1 MSLSRRLFIKSA
13 GVAAASFGAA
23 PSFLLRTAYAQNSA
37 AAGSGKERPVLIAIF
52 QRGAADGISMV
63 VPYGDPNY
71 VSVRPQ
77 IAIPSPKG
85 GADTALDLDGFFGL
99 HPSLGALKPIYDAG
113 HLAMVHA
120 VGSPDNSR
128 SHFDAQ
134 DYMES
139 GAPGNKSVAD
149 GWLNRYLQSDTRMK
163 GTSPFRAIAMS
174 SNMPRTLLGPAPA
187 LALTRI
193 QDFDVRGASAKPRVA
208 APGDSDIY
216 AAFES
221 MWHNETFD
229 AVKMLK
235 DANPTRF
242 QPENGAQYPNQAFGQ
257 SLLQIAQ
264 MIKANVG
271 LEVAFADLSGWDTH
285 ANQGAVAG
293 QLSQRLREFGDG
305 LAALYRDLGDRM
317 RNVVILTMTEF
328 GRSIRQNGSGGTDHG
343 HASALFVAGGPV
355 KGGKV
360 YGKWPGLAPG
370 QLFEG
375 RDLALTTDFRDVFAE
390 ILTKH
395 LRAPDVT
402 RVFPN
407 YAAKQALG
415 FL

>member
-1 MSLSRRLFIKSA
+1 MSLSRRFFLKSA
-13 GVAAASFGAA
+13 GVAAASFGTV
-23 PSFLLRTAYAQNSA
+23 PSFLLRTAYAQNP
-37 AAGSGKERPVLIAIF
+37 AGAGPGKDRPILIAIF

-63 VPYGDPNY
+63 VPFGDSHY
-71 VSVRPQ
+71 ASLRPQ
-77 IAIPSPKG
+77 IAIPAPQRGSSE
-85 GADTALDLDGFFGL
+85 TALDLDGYFGL
-99 HPSLGALKPIYDAG
+99 HPSLGSLKPLYDAG

-139 GAPGNKSVAD
+139 GAPGNKSFAD
-149 GWLNRYLQSDTRMK
+149 GWLNRYMQTDPKPK

-174 SNMPRTLLGPAPA
+174 SNMPRSLLGPAPA
-187 LALTRI
+187 LAMTRI
-193 QDFDVRGASAKPRVA
+193 QDFDVRGNGRTGS
-208 APGDSDIY
+208 GDIY
-216 AAFES
+216 SAFEAL
-221 MWHNETFD
+221 WHNETFD

-242 QPENGAQYPNQAFGQ
+242 QPENGAVYPSQPFSQ
-257 SLLQIAQ
+257 SLMQIAQ
-264 MIKANVG
+264 IIKADVG

-285 ANQGAVAG
+285 ANQGAAAG

-305 LAALYRDLGDRM
+305 IAALYRDLGDRM
-317 RNVVILTMTEF
+317 RNIVVLTMTEF
-328 GRSIRQNGSGGTDHG
+328 GRSIKQNGSGGTDHG
-343 HASALFVAGGPV
+343 HASALFLAGGPV

-360 YGKWPGLAPG
+360 YGKWPGLASN

-395 LRAPDVT
+395 MHAPDVA
-402 RVFPN
+402 RVFPG
-407 YAAKQALG
+407 YTPSQSLG
-415 FL
+415 LL